1 MRVMS
6 QQILIFT
13 AAKQRRPPGS
23 RPEGFVNTVGGLD
36 LEWVINVKENQPEL
50 LAEAQRLTSGPA
62 KMPPSPHPEE
72 LQLWHAP
79 EVYWPV
85 ADRSLRVVK
94 TFRVQKVCRVQVL
107 RQQTVS
113 IAKGLSTGS
122 SSPPS
127 RPTDPRASGKP
138 MK

>member
-6 QQILIFT
+6 KQILIFT

-62 KMPPSPHPEE
+62 KMPPSPT
-72 LQLWHAP
+72 
-79 EVYWPV
+79 
-85 ADRSLRVVK
+85 RRNFNSGTR
-94 TFRVQKVCRVQVL
+94 QK
-107 RQQTVS
+107 
-113 IAKGLSTGS
+113 STGRSRTAPCAWSKPSACRKCAGCRS
-122 SSPPS
+122 SGSKRCP
-127 RPTDPRASGKP
+127 
-138 MK
+138 